1 MLRTRL
7 TYIFIASSPHMKDG
21 GNGSG
26 SIEDLVG
33 EGRGKVEGGEFDGV
47 GGVEWWF
54 DGVR

>member
-1 MLRTRL
+1 
-7 TYIFIASSPHMKDG
+7 MKDG